1 VYTIEATE
9 KCHGGTAKLA
19 FWVFWCAGLPTRYTL
34 SGPGDSHRVDVGW
47 GELVILRPVLQ
58 LPGNPQAVVRSY
70 AQGGT
75 WRSLSGKLCEVCSA
89 LTSKRA
95 VVMTLNG
102 IWTRKKCFKH
112 GVHLLGGGLKHTN
125 RLTVLHYV
133 VQSTSR

>member
-9 KCHGGTAKLA
+9 QGHGGTAKLA
-19 FWVFWCAGLPTRYTL
+19 FWVFWCAGLPTRDTL

-58 LPGNPQAVVRSY
+58 LPGNPQAVVHSY

-102 IWTRKKCFKH
+102 IWTRKKC
-112 GVHLLGGGLKHTN
+112 
-125 RLTVLHYV
+125 
-133 VQSTSR
+133 SS